1 MVIKKSRK
9 QYSKTFKTSFI
20 DSYKNQELNLYSYC
34 LKVNVVYDCANRWTK
49 AVNIPNRSTKSRPTS
64 KSEQSIVIQK
74 FMNSNNCSG
83 GLSLVIFANRKGI
96 SLTQFAFA
104 SNNTWHL

>member
-34 LKVNVVYDCANRWTK
+34 LKVNDCANRWTK
-49 AVNIPNRSTKSRPTS
+49 AVTTFQMEVQKVVLHRSL
-64 KSEQSIVIQK
+64 
-74 FMNSNNCSG
+74 N
-83 GLSLVIFANRKGI
+83 
-96 SLTQFAFA
+96 TQ
-104 SNNTWHL
+104 